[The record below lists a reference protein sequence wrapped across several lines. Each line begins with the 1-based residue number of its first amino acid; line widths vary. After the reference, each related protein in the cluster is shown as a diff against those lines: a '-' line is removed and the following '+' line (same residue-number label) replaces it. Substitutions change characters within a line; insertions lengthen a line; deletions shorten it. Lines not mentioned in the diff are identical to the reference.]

1 MSLSSVFSI
10 SLSGM
15 NAAALQQAAAA
26 SNVANGLSSGYR
38 RASVSQTTIPGGGV
52 AASVKREASVGSDLV
67 ADTVSQMGAVYSF
80 KANLLVLKVAD
91 RMTGTILNL
100 RA

>member
-15 NAAALQQAAAA
+15 NAAALQQSAAG
-26 SNVANGLSSGYR
+26 SNVANVLSAGYR
-38 RASVSQTTIPGGGV
+38 RASVSQTTLPGGGV
-52 AASVKREASVGSDLV
+52 AASVKRESSAGPDLV

-80 KANLLVLKVAD
+80 KANMLVLKVAD
-91 RMTGTILNL
+91 RMTGTILNS